1 MLDHS
6 EQGCVLRIRFSS
18 GTQSMRTVHFRFS
31 LHNNLVWV
39 NRFDLAEVNENGT
52 VCWNIQFTFCVFC
65 LLAIVI
71 QEIHNRIVLT
81 GENRKHEFVLLKK
94 RRKRHFVILF

>member
-1 MLDHS
+1 
-6 EQGCVLRIRFSS
+6 
-18 GTQSMRTVHFRFS
+18 MRTVHFRFS

-39 NRFDLAEVNENGT
+39 NRFDLARVNENGI

-65 LLAIVI
+65 LSAIAI
-71 QEIHNRIVLT
+71 QEIHKRIVLT
-81 GENRKHEFVLLKK
+81 GENRKHEFALLKK